1 MKKTE
6 YDSFIDNLD
15 KMGCPYIISQY
26 KNGTARIGD
35 RSIYYKE
42 HVSVLVAQAYFIFS
56 QKTGK
61 FLMVI
66 SDESNQ
72 AQRRIKKNG

>member
-1 MKKTE
+1 MKKSE
-6 YDSFIDNLD
+6 YDVFIDNLD
-15 KMGCPYIISQY
+15 KMGCPYVISQY
-26 KNGTARIGD
+26 KKGSARIGNKI
-35 RSIYYKE
+35 IYYKE

-56 QKTGK
+56 QKTGR

-66 SDESNQ
+66 SDESDQ